1 MRLSVRSGSIQMV
14 GVARPESSN
23 GVEQAK
29 TTPFEDSGRATQP
42 LIHLA
47 GVFVL
52 LAGTVTGCHKA
63 DSVAPPEQADASSS
77 PDELEHLPWFREI
90 TEEVGLNFV
99 HDAGAVGRYFLPQAT
114 GSGGA
119 VFDFDNDGKL
129 DIYLLQNGGPN
140 SRSTNRL

>member
-1 MRLSVRSGSIQMV
+1 MV

-63 DSVAPPEQADASSS
+63 DSVAPPEQADASSYLGVSLIAS
-77 PDELEHLPWFREI
+77 PVLHC
-90 TEEVGLNFV
+90 VGEQLSV
-99 HDAGAVGRYFLPQAT
+99 EKRRR
-114 GSGGA
+114 
-119 VFDFDNDGKL
+119 
-129 DIYLLQNGGPN
+129 GPGV
-140 SRSTNRL
+140 